1 MKKLLLIVTA
11 LLITSG
17 VNAEKLITIKEVN
30 IGMDYDQLVSKMKE
44 MNLEQFTLDYDDVV
58 LFVASGE
65 NAFSR
70 KSFRFFGPTTFNGQE
85 NEITGDISRITIG
98 CGITKTCEMSIDEI
112 AMALTKSKLLLFE
125 DNNAQ
130 QCAEGI
136 SGDAICVDFFHLP
149 RIHLETHNYKKEKS
163 SPEF

>member
-1 MKKLLLIVTA
+1 MKKFLLIVTA

-44 MNLEQFTLDYDDVV
+44 MNLEQFTLDYDGAV
-58 LFVASGE
+58 LFVAPGE
-65 NAFSR
+65 DGFSHN
-70 KSFRFFGPTTFNGQE
+70 SFRFIGPTTFNGQE
-85 NEITGDISRITIG
+85 NEITGDISSITIG
-98 CGITKTCEMSIDEI
+98 CGITKTCEMSTDEI

-125 DNNAQ
+125 GNDTQ

-136 SGDAICVDFFHLP
+136 SGDAICVYFEYIP
-149 RIHLETHNYKKEKS
+149 SIYLETHNYKKEKS